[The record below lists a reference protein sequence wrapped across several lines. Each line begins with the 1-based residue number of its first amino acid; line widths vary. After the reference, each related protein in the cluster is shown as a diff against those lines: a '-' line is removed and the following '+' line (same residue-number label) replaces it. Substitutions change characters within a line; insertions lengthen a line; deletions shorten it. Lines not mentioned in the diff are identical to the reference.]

1 MALLLTGLSFHRGV
15 VGKALKG
22 PICTTDFS
30 GEYLLNIS
38 IISTISIFKISI
50 IYSIGGVN
58 VWEAGSSLDTVA
70 ATLAHELGH
79 VLGMDHDT
87 AACCP
92 GHRWSVDIAA

>member
-1 MALLLTGLSFHRGV
+1 M
-15 VGKALKG
+15 
-22 PICTTDFS
+22 
-30 GEYLLNIS
+30 
-38 IISTISIFKISI
+38 
-50 IYSIGGVN
+50 N

-92 GHRWSVDIAA
+92 GHRWSVDISA